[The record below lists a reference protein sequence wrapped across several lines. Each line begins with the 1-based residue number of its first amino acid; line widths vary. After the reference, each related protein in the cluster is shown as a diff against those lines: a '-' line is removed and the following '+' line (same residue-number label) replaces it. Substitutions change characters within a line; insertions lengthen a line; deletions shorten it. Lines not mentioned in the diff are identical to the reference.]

1 MDKSITKIP
10 TLGMSRADWLAE
22 RRKSLGGSDMGA
34 VLGLNRFRSP
44 YSVWA
49 DKTGKLPDAEDTEAM
64 RIGRDLEPYV
74 LRRFAEKSGLRTRHI
89 NAIMRNDAFPHIHA
103 NVDSVVIGQ
112 RAGVEAKTASALNT
126 RAFSGGDFPE
136 SYYAQCV
143 TYLAITGYQRWY
155 LAVLIMG
162 REFKI
167 YQMTR
172 VFNDDAPEWCE
183 ASIYVSDGEVTAL
196 AAAAAD
202 FWRYV
207 ETNTPPPVDGLKATG
222 EALTAIYS
230 QSDGGTVDLAAVD
243 SGIRNYLMLKKQ
255 VDELSGMMEEQKNQ
269 IMAYMEDAERGET
282 GNVRIIWKT
291 QTREVFDRKSFQ
303 KAYPEIDLSLYSKT
317 STSRPFKLTVVK

>member
-1 MDKSITKIP
+1 
-10 TLGMSRADWLAE
+10 
-22 RRKSLGGSDMGA
+22 MGA

-143 TYLAITGYQRWY
+143 TYLAITG
-155 LAVLIMG
+155 
-162 REFKI
+162 
-167 YQMTR
+167 
-172 VFNDDAPEWCE
+172 
-183 ASIYVSDGEVTAL
+183 
-196 AAAAAD
+196 
-202 FWRYV
+202 
-207 ETNTPPPVDGLKATG
+207 
-222 EALTAIYS
+222 
-230 QSDGGTVDLAAVD
+230 
-243 SGIRNYLMLKKQ
+243 
-255 VDELSGMMEEQKNQ
+255 
-269 IMAYMEDAERGET
+269 
-282 GNVRIIWKT
+282 
-291 QTREVFDRKSFQ
+291 
-303 KAYPEIDLSLYSKT
+303 
-317 STSRPFKLTVVK
+317 

>member
-1 MDKSITKIP
+1 MYKSISKIP
-10 TLGMSRADWLAE
+10 TAGMIHTDWLDE

-74 LRRFAEKSGLRTRHI
+74 LRRFAEKSGLKTRHI
-89 NAIMRNDAFPHIHA
+89 HALLRNDAFPHIHA
-103 NVDSVVIGQ
+103 NVDSVVVGQ
-112 RAGVEAKTASALNT
+112 KAGVEAKTASALNT

-162 REFKI
+162 KEFKI

-172 VFNDDAPEWCE
+172 IFNDAVPDWCE
-183 ASIYVSDGEVTAL
+183 SSIYVSDGELQAL
-196 AAAAAD
+196 AAAAED
-202 FWRYV
+202 FWKYV
-207 ETNTPPPVDGLKATG
+207 ETNTPPPVDGLSATG
-222 EALTAIYS
+222 EALTAIYK
-230 QSDGGTVDLAAVD
+230 QSNDETVDLTAVD
-243 SGIRNYLMLKKQ
+243 SSIRNYLAIKKQ
-255 VDELSGMMEEQKNQ
+255 VDELSNLMEEQKNQ
-269 IMAYMEDAERGET
+269 IMAYMGEAERGEA
-282 GNVRIIWKT
+282 GNVRISWKT
-291 QTREVFDRKSFQ
+291 QTRETFDKKSFQ
-303 KAYPEIDLSLYSKT
+303 KAHPEINLSQYRKI
-317 STSRPFKLTVVK
+317 STSRPFKLTVAK